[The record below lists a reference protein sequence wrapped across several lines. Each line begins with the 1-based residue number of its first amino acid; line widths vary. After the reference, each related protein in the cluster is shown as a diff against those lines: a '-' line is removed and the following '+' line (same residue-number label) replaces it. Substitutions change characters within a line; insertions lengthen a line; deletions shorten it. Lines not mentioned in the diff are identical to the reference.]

1 MALQTQYTLHM
12 YVFTIEQKVTT
23 VTNAGTDYVY
33 IINNKYCIDFLVK
46 CCRSYI
52 YIYRFGASDTELRVN
67 VNQE

>member
-52 YIYRFGASDTELRVN
+52 YRFGASDTELRVN
-67 VNQE
+67 VYQE